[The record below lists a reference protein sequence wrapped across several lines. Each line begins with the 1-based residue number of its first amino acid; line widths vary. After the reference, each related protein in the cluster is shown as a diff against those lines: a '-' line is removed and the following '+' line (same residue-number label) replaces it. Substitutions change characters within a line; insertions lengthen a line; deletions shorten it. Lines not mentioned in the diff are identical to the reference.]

1 MNRVKHIMGTLLIAL
16 PVMLL
21 FAGCEKFLDRKPLS
35 ATLDDLN
42 QGGLE
47 GQVYG
52 LYGAIRNGDVAGQG
66 FGGIPWLAMNGFRA
80 DDSEKGS
87 SAADGADWGVIYDKF
102 QYVKDHWSSTTY
114 WDQHYVL
121 IGQANTALQTADS
134 LNLTDDASRVNIAE
148 ARFFRAFAYFDLV
161 RAFGEVPK
169 IDYRVYNPS
178 DARRPKASVAEIYTL
193 IDSDLNEAIANLP
206 VTWPAKYKG
215 RLVQAAAKALHA
227 KTMLYRQ
234 NWSGAFGLTQ
244 QIILSG
250 QFKLLDDFSTVFKE
264 AGENGAES
272 VWEIQ
277 AYIGPNGIDNYFS
290 WYGIAQGIRGS
301 GDWDLGWGWNT
312 PTQSLADAYGAGD
325 KRKDVTIQASGQPDG
340 YGRTVPG
347 SVFDVPSGPLPR
359 KYWNK
364 KVYPEPAMQ
373 SATSNRQAGWVN
385 QRILRFS
392 DVLLM
397 AAEAANELGG
407 TENQVFAERY
417 LNQVRNRAGLTSVAF
432 ASKDQMRNEI
442 KLERRREL
450 AMEGERFY
458 DLVRWNDAELVL
470 GSDGYTP
477 CHKYYP
483 IPQSAI
489 DFAAGVLI
497 QNPCW

>member
-178 DARRPKASVAEIYTL
+178 DARRP
-193 IDSDLNEAIANLP
+193 
-206 VTWPAKYKG
+206 
-215 RLVQAAAKALHA
+215 
-227 KTMLYRQ
+227 
-234 NWSGAFGLTQ
+234 
-244 QIILSG
+244 
-250 QFKLLDDFSTVFKE
+250 
-264 AGENGAES
+264 
-272 VWEIQ
+272 
-277 AYIGPNGIDNYFS
+277 
-290 WYGIAQGIRGS
+290 
-301 GDWDLGWGWNT
+301 
-312 PTQSLADAYGAGD
+312 
-325 KRKDVTIQASGQPDG
+325 
-340 YGRTVPG
+340 
-347 SVFDVPSGPLPR
+347 
-359 KYWNK
+359 
-364 KVYPEPAMQ
+364 
-373 SATSNRQAGWVN
+373 
-385 QRILRFS
+385 
-392 DVLLM
+392 
-397 AAEAANELGG
+397 
-407 TENQVFAERY
+407 
-417 LNQVRNRAGLTSVAF
+417 
-432 ASKDQMRNEI
+432 
-442 KLERRREL
+442 
-450 AMEGERFY
+450 
-458 DLVRWNDAELVL
+458 
-470 GSDGYTP
+470 
-477 CHKYYP
+477 
-483 IPQSAI
+483 
-489 DFAAGVLI
+489 
-497 QNPCW
+497 